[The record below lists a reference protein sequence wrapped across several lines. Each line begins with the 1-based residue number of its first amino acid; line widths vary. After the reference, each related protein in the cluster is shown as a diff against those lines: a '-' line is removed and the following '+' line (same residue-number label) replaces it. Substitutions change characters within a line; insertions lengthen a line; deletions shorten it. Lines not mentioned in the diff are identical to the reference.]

1 MIKRAAA
8 QDDNDYVMDYAIP
21 GAIATAGVGALGYGA
36 YKGYGKLKGLI
47 NPKVEQEIAQATSTV
62 GRAEGLKNFLKKY
75 KKPLMI
81 GGGIVGGA
89 GLSILG
95 ARKVIPTFMVDVHK
109 QYKDILEKDLDT
121 ALSHAIHKQPV
132 VVGGPIHINW
142 LRKEAPYLTESWNKL
157 HDPIFQ
163 APLGIHKKMTE
174 RIKDSF
180 EQGLDDIANVDHD
193 IVKVPHISEVTKAK
207 NIPGETE
214 RLMQQANQIKN
225 PKWRARVTEMIK
237 TEGFSETFHNVRS
250 TLDSIN
256 FH

>member
-8 QDDNDYVMDYAIP
+8 PDDRDSLMDYAIP
-21 GAIATAGVGALGYGA
+21 GAISVAGAGAIGYGA

-62 GRAEGLKNFLKKY
+62 SRAEGLKNFLKKY

-89 GLSILG
+89 GLSVLG
-95 ARKVIPTFMVDVHK
+95 AKKVVPTFLMDAHK

-121 ALSHAIHKQPV
+121 ALSTAIHKRSFRVADPS
-132 VVGGPIHINW
+132 HLNW
-142 LRKEAPYLTESWNKL
+142 LRKNGPELTEQWITL

-163 APLGIHKKMTE
+163 APLGIHKTMTK

-180 EQGLDDIANVDHD
+180 EQGLTDIRNIGDD
-193 IVKVPHISEVTKAK
+193 IVKVPHISEVANAK

-250 TLDSIN
+250 SLDALN